1 MELTLP
7 LARLLGAAIFIA
19 AFCAA
24 PSIANAHAG
33 HAVPAAPM
41 DASATAMDIQEI
53 VEARVNTAP
62 EFRRVSSVQIVCGGL
77 LCCGNAP
84 CAACGF
90 VIVGETSIGVP
101 LSASSLLRSPMMAAG
116 SGIDP
121 LDISRPPRS
130 VG

>member
-1 MELTLP
+1 MKLTLP
-7 LARLLGAAIFIA
+7 LARLLGAAILLV
-19 AFCAA
+19 AFCVA
-24 PSIANAHAG
+24 PSVANAHAG

-41 DASATAMDIQEI
+41 DTSATATDIQEI
-53 VEARVNTAP
+53 VEAHVNAAP
-62 EFRRVSSVQIVCGGL
+62 EFRTASSVQIVCGGL

-101 LSASSLLRSPMMAAG
+101 LSAGSLLRLPMMAAG

-130 VG
+130 FV

>member
-1 MELTLP
+1 MKLKLP
-7 LARLLGAAIFIA
+7 LARLLGAAILLV
-19 AFCAA
+19 AFCAV
-24 PSIANAHAG
+24 PSVANAHAG

-41 DASATAMDIQEI
+41 DASATATDIQET

-62 EFRRVSSVQIVCGGL
+62 EFRTASSVQKLCGGL

-90 VIVGETSIGVP
+90 VIVGETSIVVP
-101 LSASSLLRSPMMAAG
+101 LSASSLLRLPMMAAR

-121 LDISRPPRS
+121 LDISRPPRPF
-130 VG
+130 V

>member
-1 MELTLP
+1 MKLKLP
-7 LARLLGAAIFIA
+7 LARLLGAAIFVV

-33 HAVPAAPM
+33 HALPAAPVA
-41 DASATAMDIQEI
+41 ASATVTDIQEI
-53 VEARVNTAP
+53 VEARINSAP
-62 EFRRVSSVQIVCGGL
+62 EFRMESSAQRVCGGL

-84 CAACGF
+84 CAACVF
-90 VIVGETSIGVP
+90 FIVGETSIVVP
-101 LSASSLLRSPMMAAG
+101 LSASSLLRSPMMAAA

-130 VG
+130 IV

>member
-1 MELTLP
+1 MKLTLP
-7 LARLLGAAIFIA
+7 LTRLLGAAILLA

-41 DASATAMDIQEI
+41 DTSATAMGIQEI
-53 VEARVNTAP
+53 VEAHVNTAS
-62 EFRRVSSVQIVCGGL
+62 ELRTGSSAMIVCGGL

-101 LSASSLLRSPMMAAG
+101 LSAGSLLRLPVMAAG

-130 VG
+130 FV